1 MSKTI
6 FFIFIWV
13 SYLIWIYINNLS
25 YNLTT
30 SLLVLL
36 FLVVLFLLLIFY
48 KNKNIIFFISLII
61 SFWFWIIV
69 SEINY
74 INVDKKANT
83 IKVLEKNKKNLD
95 LEIKILWINKIKDWY
110 TVYKSKIEELN
121 IKWEVFIKWNF
132 KIEKNTHIKIK
143 SKIYSYK
150 DFDWFEYSKYMY
162 SKWLYYKIYPYT
174 YTKKHKW
181 DKSLII
187 EYIDKL
193 RKYLLKNIYLLY
205 PKQEAIFL
213 WWILIWA
220 RESIPD
226 NLSENFNN
234 SWLTHFIAVSWFN
247 ITIIILFFSFLIKK
261 LNPYLKIIIIT
272 TIIILFCILVWF
284 TAPVIRAAIMW
295 IIWYIILNNWRKWN
309 TLSIIILTLILM
321 VSFSPL
327 SINYDVSLH
336 LSFLAVL
343 WIVYFQDI
351 FESKLKF
358 ITSFLEIRN
367 ALSLTLSAYIFTIP
381 VMAISFWQ
389 ISIVAPITNILVAWT
404 IPIAMLFWFISI
416 LLLDIII
423 YLSYLFWFI
432 AYLLLK
438 WDIYVVNI
446 FWSSKYSILDI
457 NFIEYKELLS
467 IIYFLIIIIYIIT
480 KNSK

>member
-6 FFIFIWV
+6 FFIFVWI

-25 YNLTT
+25 YNLIT

-36 FLVVLFLLLIFY
+36 FLVVLFLLLIFI
-48 KNKNIIFFISLII
+48 KNKNILFFISIII
-61 SFWFWIIV
+61 SFWLWIIV
-69 SEINY
+69 SEISS
-74 INVDKKANT
+74 INIQ
-83 IKVLEKNKKNLD
+83 IKTNAIKYLENEKQN

-110 TVYKSKIEELN
+110 TIYKSQIEGLN
-121 IKWEVFIKWNF
+121 IKWEVFIKWNY
-132 KIEKNTHIKIK
+132 KLQKNTIIKIN
-143 SKIYSYK
+143 SKIYRYK
-150 DFDWFEYSKYMY
+150 DFDWFKYSKYMA

-174 YTKKHKW
+174 YTK
-181 DKSLII
+181 II
-187 EYIDKL
+187 IKDTNKIINTIDQL

-220 RESIPD
+220 RESIPEK
-226 NLSENFNN
+226 LSENFNN

-247 ITIIILFFSFLIKK
+247 ITIIILFFSFLINK
-261 LNPYLKIIIIT
+261 LNPYLKSIIIT

-309 TLSIIILTLILM
+309 TLSMIIFTLILM

-343 WIVYFQDI
+343 WIIYFQDF
-351 FESKLKF
+351 FESNLKF
-358 ITSFLEIRN
+358 ITNFLEIRN

-381 VMAISFWQ
+381 IMIISFWQ
-389 ISIVAPITNILVAWT
+389 ISIVAPITNMLVAWT

-416 LLLDIII
+416 LLLDIMNYI
-423 YLSYLFWFI
+423 SYLFWFI

-438 WDIYVVNI
+438 WDIFIVNI
-446 FWSSKYSILDI
+446 FWEAKYSILNM
-457 NFIEYKELLS
+457 NFIEHKELLAL
-467 IIYFLIIIIYIIT
+467 IYFLILIILIL
-480 KNSK
+480 KNNNK